1 MQQKQY
7 YLESLESEIL
17 AIAPIQNLDDILIL
31 TQLGIL
37 YRFSLIKQSLT
48 KISHIQLPPLNKSN

>member
-17 AIAPIQNLDDILIL
+17 TIAPIQSLDDILIL

>member
-7 YLESLESEIL
+7 YIESL
-17 AIAPIQNLDDILIL
+17 AIAPIQNLDDILIS

>member
-17 AIAPIQNLDDILIL
+17 AIAPIQSLDDILIL

-48 KISHIQLPPLNKSN
+48 KISHIQLTPLNKSN